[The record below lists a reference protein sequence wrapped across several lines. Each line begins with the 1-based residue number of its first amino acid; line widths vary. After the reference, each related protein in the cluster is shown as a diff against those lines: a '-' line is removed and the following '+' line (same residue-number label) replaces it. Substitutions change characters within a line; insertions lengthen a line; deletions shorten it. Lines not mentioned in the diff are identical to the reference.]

1 MNLSIF
7 WVTKS
12 EASRPVMLSLE
23 LGKSS
28 FSLLRGYGTL
38 GESVFVFCTRLT
50 SDKYSGAVP
59 FEGELMMSQEGE

>member
-1 MNLSIF
+1 
-7 WVTKS
+7 
-12 EASRPVMLSLE
+12 MLSLE

-38 GESVFVFCTRLT
+38 GESVFVFCTRLR

-59 FEGELMMSQEGE
+59 FVGELMMSQEGE